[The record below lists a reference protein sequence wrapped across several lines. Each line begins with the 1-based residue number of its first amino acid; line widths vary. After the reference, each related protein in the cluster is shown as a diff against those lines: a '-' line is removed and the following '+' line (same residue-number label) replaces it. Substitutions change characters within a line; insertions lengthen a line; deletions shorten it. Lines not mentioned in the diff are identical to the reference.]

1 VVVKVEVFT
10 HLCFADDLMV
20 LSDGKVRSIESIV
33 NVFDNFSKYSGL
45 KISME
50 KSTMYLAGVPSSIH
64 QHMKREFPFVVGEI
78 LVRYLGLPLVTKR
91 LIASDYA
98 PLIEQIKKRIRSWT
112 SRFLSFA
119 GRFNLISSVLWSIS
133 NFWLS
138 AFRLPRDCIQ
148 QINKLCSAFLWSGP
162 DLNPRKAKLSSD
174 QVCKPK
180 TEWGLGLRNLKEIND
195 VCCLKL
201 VWRILSHGNS
211 LWVKWIEMYLL
222 KQELF

>member
-1 VVVKVEVFT
+1 
-10 HLCFADDLMV
+10 
-20 LSDGKVRSIESIV
+20 
-33 NVFDNFSKYSGL
+33 
-45 KISME
+45 
-50 KSTMYLAGVPSSIH
+50 MYLAGVPSSIH